1 LAAIFA
7 IDVAAY
13 AILSSHYHIVL
24 RVDRDRALGWSTEAV
39 LRRWTQLFSGPVLVQ
54 RYLSDARSDMTDA
67 EMRKV
72 DELAALYRT
81 RLHDLSWFMRTL
93 NEFIARKANA
103 EDGVTGRFW
112 EGRFKSQALLDEK
125 ALLAAM
131 AYVDLNPVRAGMAET
146 PETSDYTS
154 IQERLKT
161 LPDEQAPENHASQPK
176 APADAPAQAIEG
188 AALQPVELTEDNHPG
203 RIRFDPLPNLKGES
217 IAAWAQNALSQSVHL
232 VTDGLPSLAAA
243 APHVAEYGAII
254 LGRKKSSELDL
265 FRWVNTF
272 ISNLKTAIGG
282 TYHHIDAHKYRARYL
297 AEAQYRVNRRFEL
310 RSLVDRLLVACARIP
325 PRPEHWLRHGFA
337 EAS

>member
-1 LAAIFA
+1 MPQNPIQFQPG
-7 IDVAAY
+7 
-13 AILSSHYHIVL
+13 LSMDEFFERY
-24 RVDRDRALGWSTEAV
+24 GTEAQCEAA
-39 LRRWTQLFSGPVLVQ
+39 LEHARWPSGFVCPECGSAQHSSFL
-54 RYLSDARSDMTDA
+54 
-67 EMRKV
+67 V
-72 DELAALYRT
+72 DEHRVWQCAHCRTQTTLRSGTLFHHSKLPLRKWFQAMYLVTQNKNDISALSLKRHLGICYRSAWRLKHKLMEAMAEHDATRKLTGTVLADDATLGGAHAGKRGRGSENKAL
-81 RLHDLSWFMRTL
+81 
-93 NEFIARKANA
+93 FIAA
-103 EDGVTGRFW
+103 
-112 EGRFKSQALLDEK
+112 
-125 ALLAAM
+125 
-131 AYVDLNPVRAGMAET
+131 
-146 PETSDYTS
+146 
-154 IQERLKT
+154 
-161 LPDEQAPENHASQPK
+161 
-176 APADAPAQAIEG
+176 
-188 AALQPVELTEDNHPG
+188 VELTEDNHPG

-232 VTDGLPSLAAA
+232 VTDGLASLAAA

-310 RSLVDRLLVACARIP
+310 RSIVDRLLVACTRIP